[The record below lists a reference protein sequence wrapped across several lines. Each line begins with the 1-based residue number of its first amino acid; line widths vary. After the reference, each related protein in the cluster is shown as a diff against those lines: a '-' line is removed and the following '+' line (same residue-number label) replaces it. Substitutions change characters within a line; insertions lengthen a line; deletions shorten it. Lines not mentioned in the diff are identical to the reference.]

1 MGGRGEGEG
10 IPTCRLSVIVNIK
23 QACRCSHVHSF
34 TDTHTHVH
42 VIKLHSHIHVSVC
55 VKNEDGTGSHVQ
67 PNLRY
72 TRSFTS
78 TWRRTVHA
86 GGRWRPSDTETG
98 TDVPSSGAVSGVF
111 VYISRCCGLS
121 RLHPVNTPSLLRD
134 VCVCVCDRKDRKTG
148 RGM

>member
-34 TDTHTHVH
+34 TDTHTHTRACH
-42 VIKLHSHIHVSVC
+42 KAAFTHTCICVC

-134 VCVCVCDRKDRKTG
+134 VCV
-148 RGM
+148 